1 MPSTRLTLRQLFIG
15 LTLLC
20 TVLMITLGWA
30 ALRLKDASTAVQA
43 AEESRYESYLY
54 ADELRRSSDE
64 LTRLVRTYVVTG
76 DPRFEQAYRD
86 VIAIRNGTKSRPQGY
101 QRIYWDFVLANEA
114 QPQSQGEKVPLRT
127 LMQRAGFTAAEF
139 DKLDEAQRRS
149 DQLIGKEDRAIKL
162 IQQRLASRQPPG
174 QADEEARAL
183 IHDADYHKQKAQ
195 IMRPIDDFFGL
206 LMQRT
211 GQAVDE
217 AKAAES
223 FWIEVVLSLVLATLV
238 VIAASLLFSYRYLS
252 RILGGEPVRVA
263 EELGEIADGKLTGH
277 IGHASPDS
285 VLGVLDHMRRQLSGM
300 IRGIRDGS
308 QSIKDSGGE
317 LKDYS
322 ASVSADSQR
331 QTESA
336 TQIAAAVEELAVSI
350 SEMANAAEN
359 VEALTQ
365 GAEQSV
371 QEGAE
376 QVGRVAEKIH
386 ALRDSVTGSAEAIRE
401 LGVQSQKIS
410 SIVNVIRD
418 IADQTNLLALNAAIE
433 AARAGENGRG
443 FAVVADEVRK
453 LAERTAV
460 STQEINTMV
469 QAIQRGVETSAGNM
483 QDAVV
488 EVEQGAQLSDEVQQR
503 LQVIKQRSAEVLLV
517 VRDIS
522 GALSEQRAAGNEIAL
537 NVERIVELS
546 AQNNRD
552 VQSIHHNA
560 GALDEVAGRLQASV
574 SRFQLA

>member
-1 MPSTRLTLRQLFIG
+1 MSSRGLNVRQLFIG

-20 TVLMITLGWA
+20 ALLMGALGWA
-30 ALRLKDASTAVQA
+30 ALRLKAASAEVQA
-43 AEESRYESYLY
+43 VEEVRYQSYLY
-54 ADELRRSSDE
+54 ADELRRSSDD
-64 LTRLVRTYVVTG
+64 LTQMVRTFVVTG
-76 DPRFEQAYRD
+76 DPRFVQAYND
-86 VIAIRNGTKSRPQGY
+86 VIAIRNGSKPRPQHY
-101 QRIYWDFVLANEA
+101 QHIYWDFVLAQVTKPQANGEA
-114 QPQSQGEKVPLRT
+114 VPLRT

-139 DKLDEAQRRS
+139 AKLDEAQRRS
-149 DQLIGKEDRAIKL
+149 DQLVQKETRAIQL
-162 IQQRLASRQPPG
+162 VQHRLAAGLPPG
-174 QADEEARAL
+174 IADEEARAL
-183 IHDADYHKQKAQ
+183 THDADYYRQKAE
-195 IMRPIDDFFGL
+195 IMQPIDEFFEL
-206 LMQRT
+206 LQQRSD
-211 GQAVDE
+211 QAV
-217 AKAAES
+217 AQATTAEGV
-223 FWIEVVLSLVLATLV
+223 WIRVVLTLV
-238 VIAASLLFSYRYLS
+238 VVTLLVIAASLLFSYRYLS
-252 RILGGEPVRVA
+252 RILGGEPTRVA
-263 EELGEIADGKLTGH
+263 AELAEIANGRLTGN
-277 IGHASPDS
+277 AAVVRSDS

-300 IRGIRDGS
+300 IGGIRDGS
-308 QSIKDSGGE
+308 QSIKNRGGE

-350 SEMANAAEN
+350 SQMASAAES

-376 QVGRVAEKIH
+376 QVGKVAQTIH
-386 ALRDSVTGSAEAIRE
+386 SLRDSVAGSAEALRQ
-401 LGVQSQKIS
+401 LGTQSQQIS
-410 SIVNVIRD
+410 SIVSVIRD

-433 AARAGENGRG
+433 AARAGDQGRG

-469 QAIQRGVETSAGNM
+469 QAIQSGVELSAGAM
-483 QDAVV
+483 QDAVI

-560 GALDEVAGRLQASV
+560 GALDEVAGQLQASV
-574 SRFQLA
+574 SRFQLV